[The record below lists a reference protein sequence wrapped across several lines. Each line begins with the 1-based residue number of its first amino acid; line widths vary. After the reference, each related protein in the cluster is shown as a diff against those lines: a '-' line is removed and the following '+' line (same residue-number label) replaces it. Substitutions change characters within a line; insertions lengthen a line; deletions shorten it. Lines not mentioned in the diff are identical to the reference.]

1 MNNLEID
8 KDLEKKRLYVEEHDK
23 LQEEIIKLKDK
34 LDEPLTQ
41 KLNQLQDEL
50 NFKTLGDI
58 ESLEDQ
64 LIEWWKLQDKVE

>member
-8 KDLEKKRLYVEEHDK
+8 KDLEKQRLYVEEHDK

-41 KLNQLQDEL
+41 KLNRLQDEL
-50 NFKTLGDI
+50 NFKNLEDI
-58 ESLEDQ
+58 KSLEDQ